1 MPKDITV
8 VVMLLLVLFPF
19 APGAFAMETGTNT
32 GGGTGAVDG
41 TVNLVA
47 AVTALA
53 GAHAAADPVVAPPA
67 MPVDST
73 KATRVRGLKRG
84 NAGSFGAPGRIH
96 PRQRET
102 GIPSGVH
109 FSAAAAPSRVAPTSP
124 LAPPP
129 LRGSPSPAALD
140 RMPQSPSSSPR
151 PRPAKRVKEPWR
163 SSASSAAPLR
173 GSVSPR
179 SIARCAPDSPGA
191 NLLSRFGLPGEGA
204 SAPPPR
210 VAAAAPGALTGI
222 SGFLAQAPN
231 APAALGGAQHALV
244 GAFGSAPAAAMQEG
258 AQGSAAV
265 QPLVPVAPPSL
276 LRDAFG
282 NFLGPKA
289 NLGPFLMAEFFKGRA
304 LGGSAPSASAKAAST
319 LGTALGGSAPSAS
332 APAASTLGTAAPM
345 LPAPL
350 GGGAVG
356 DAPSSPRR
364 AGTLA
369 RSLRLQLP
377 SFPVPQPGDFAD
389 LSASGAAILGELAR
403 GAVVLLPG
411 ADGVVAFAPLDLAR
425 GAARSLC
432 APPSALVRVRVSD
445 HALHDQ

>member
-1 MPKDITV
+1 MGHKWVPRRRGSPFYGISNSTINWKWGVYDSWSAPPASPLLFDAMVLEPNKPPSLELDLSSLDSPWPLDFVPPTQRHAAMPPPPSVDVALCYLAPIFVPLFAFMLIFLSVRAVIYFIEPACGLAALLCASYVGRLVPQHTV
-8 VVMLLLVLFPF
+8 VGVSVLLLLLAF
-19 APGAFAMETGTNT
+19 APTAAAMEAGTFT
-32 GGGTGAVDG
+32 GGGTAAVDFA
-41 TVNLVA
+41 VNLVA
-47 AVTALA
+47 TGTALA
-53 GAHAAADPVVAPPA
+53 GARAAADTVVVREP
-67 MPVDST
+67 
-73 KATRVRGLKRG
+73 KRVPKRG
-84 NAGSFGAPGRIH
+84 NSGTFGFPGRGN
-96 PRQRET
+96 PRQSNT

-109 FSAAAAPSRVAPTSP
+109 FSAAAAPSRVAPTSPLLEPTSP

-163 SSASSAAPLR
+163 SPASSAAPLR

-222 SGFLAQAPN
+222 SGFLAQAPK

-276 LRDAFG
+276 LRDALG

-289 NLGPFLMAEFFKGRA
+289 NLG
-304 LGGSAPSASAKAAST
+304 
-319 LGTALGGSAPSAS
+319 
-332 APAASTLGTAAPM
+332 
-345 LPAPL
+345 
-350 GGGAVG
+350 
-356 DAPSSPRR
+356 
-364 AGTLA
+364 
-369 RSLRLQLP
+369 
-377 SFPVPQPGDFAD
+377 
-389 LSASGAAILGELAR
+389 
-403 GAVVLLPG
+403 
-411 ADGVVAFAPLDLAR
+411 
-425 GAARSLC
+425 
-432 APPSALVRVRVSD
+432 
-445 HALHDQ
+445 H